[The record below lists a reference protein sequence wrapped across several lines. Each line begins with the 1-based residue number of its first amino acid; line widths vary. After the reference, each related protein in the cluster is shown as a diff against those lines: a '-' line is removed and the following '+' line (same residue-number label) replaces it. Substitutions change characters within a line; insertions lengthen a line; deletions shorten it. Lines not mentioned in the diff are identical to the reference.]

1 MTSGSTIGEGLYQM
15 ALNASSQVPVTQ
27 GLRANIPI
35 LARACAAAAFLACL
49 WPVAATAQ
57 KRPVSSDQDLLARAR
72 ALYNQ
77 QDADGAIAAALEAR
91 VLPGAADAAD
101 LVLARARLERFRRT
115 SDRADLVAARETLI
129 QIKPERLPSMDQIDL
144 LVGLGEA
151 LYLDGLYG
159 ASAELFES
167 ALPWVGSGASAP
179 GLDARSRERLLD
191 WWATALDREAQRRLA
206 ADGSALYA
214 RILSMM
220 QQELSRDPGSVP
232 ASYWMVAASRAIGDL
247 ERAWDAAIAGW
258 VRAGLAGSGG
268 ARLREDL
275 DRLVLQ
281 AIIPERVRLLAESD
295 RDRERIGEELRAEW
309 EGIKKDWKRDRSLDR
324 N

>member
-27 GLRANIPI
+27 GLRANIPV
-35 LARACAAAAFLACL
+35 LAGVWAAAAFLACL
-49 WPVAATAQ
+49 WPAAAVAQ
-57 KRPVSSDQDLLARAR
+57 KRPVTSDQDLLTRAR

-91 VLPGAADAAD
+91 ALPGAADAAD

-115 SDRADLVAARETLI
+115 SDRADLVAAREALI
-129 QIKPERLPSMDQIDL
+129 QIKPERLPSTDQIDL

-151 LYLDGLYG
+151 LYLDGQYG

-167 ALPWVGSGASAP
+167 ALPRVGSGAGAP
-179 GLDARSRERLLD
+179 DLGARSRERLLD
-191 WWATALDREAQRRLA
+191 WWAAALDRAAQSRLA
-206 ADGSALYA
+206 ADGSARYA

-220 QQELSRDPGSVP
+220 QQELSRNPGSVP
-232 ASYWMVAASRAIGDL
+232 ASYWVAAANRALGDL
-247 ERAWDAAIAGW
+247 DRAWDAAIAGW
-258 VRAGLAGSGG
+258 VRAGLAGGG
-268 ARLREDL
+268 GTQLREDL

-281 AIIPERVRLLAESD
+281 AVIPERVRLLAESD
-295 RDRERIGEELRAEW
+295 RDRERIAEELRAEW
-309 EGIKKDWKRDRSLDR
+309 EGIKKDWKRDR
-324 N
+324 